1 MASPHERDVLAW
13 RARRIARLIGPE
25 GWLAVVGLF
34 WLEEGDNPVG
44 SDPSCGVILPA
55 DKASGRVGTI
65 VVSKAGVRFE
75 AEPRSGVTHLGAEVA
90 TLDLRD
96 DLDGAPT
103 VLELASLRFHLIR
116 RFGRLAVRVRDTE
129 SPGRQTFGGIGS
141 YPIDPSWRFEAS
153 YEPHQRIRA
162 SHVPTVLGIDEVYAT
177 PGALAFVVGGET
189 HRLEAFLEPGETD
202 LFIVFGDLTN
212 GTETYGGGRY
222 LYTSPP
228 DEQGM
233 GVLDFN
239 KAYNPPCV
247 FTSFATCA
255 LPLPANRL
263 PLRVE
268 AGEKRYHP
276 AFSGENP

>member
-1 MASPHERDVLAW
+1 MAPPHEREVLAW

-44 SDPSCGVILPA
+44 SDPSCRVILPA
-55 DKASGRVGTI
+55 GKAPSQVGTI
-65 VVSKAGVRFE
+65 GVGKAGVRFE
-75 AEPRSGVTHLGAEVA
+75 AGPRSGVTHLGAEVA

-96 DLDGAPT
+96 DHEGEPT
-103 VLELASLRFHLIR
+103 VLELGSLRFHLIR
-116 RFGRLAVRVRDTE
+116 RFDRLAVRVRDTE
-129 SPGRQTFGGIGS
+129 GAGRQTFAGIAS
-141 YPIDPSWRFEAS
+141 YPVDPSWRFEAR
-153 YEPHQRIRA
+153 YEPHQPIRA
-162 SHVPTVLGIDEVYAT
+162 SHVPTVLGMDEVYAT
-177 PGALAFVVGGET
+177 PGALAFVVAGET
-189 HRLEAFLEPGETD
+189 RRLEAFLEPGETD

-222 LYTSPP
+222 LSTAPP
-228 DEQGM
+228 DDQGRV
-233 GVLDFN
+233 VLDFN

-247 FTSFATCA
+247 FTSYATCA

-268 AGEKRYHP
+268 AGEKLYDP
-276 AFSGENP
+276 APFS